1 MKDIK
6 TREHDRGP
14 KILEKASRM
23 PKELARE
30 AGLAAKEKSLQGSR
44 VSDTADHPDSPVGYA
59 GDKAERV
66 LKRGAEESGRAA
78 VKVSYAAGK
87 ETAKKTYQKLQK
99 RTGAERGKKE
109 MDSSSGQ
116 SPEDAMERG
125 RALAKE
131 RAGKDAVKKNAQKRS
146 LEHQAEKSAVAQDTG
161 KTGKSQFIRTRENAS
176 RTVKEHVSRQ
186 PPKLKTA
193 DRLVVKKGPR
203 IIKSQALVGGKA
215 GKISFPPGKLQA
227 AKAAKRA
234 AIHNMQRGA
243 RRAERAASAVVR
255 FKRAVEA
262 AAKAIRNGIAALLA
276 GAGSMFIVLILIV
289 GVIGGVFAYSSSQS
303 SASLSEQVLAYTAT
317 IQKYASQYG
326 IPEYV
331 PVIQAIMMQESGG
344 AGTDPMQSSECPYN
358 TRYPNSPGAITD
370 PEYSIEV
377 GVQYYADCVREAGCT
392 SPQDMD
398 KLKLSLQGYNYGN
411 GYISWAVR
419 NYGGYSEA
427 NALLFSQ
434 QQAAS
439 HGWARYG
446 DPEYVPHVLRYYSGG
461 NPFAAL
467 FGNEQIVSVALTQ
480 LGNVGGDK
488 FWSWYGFDGHV
499 LWCACLFH
507 GAQTSADSL
516 RAEQCR
522 DFPFVQTA

>member
-193 DRLVVKKGPR
+193 DRLVEIG
-203 IIKSQALVGGKA
+203 
-215 GKISFPPGKLQA
+215 
-227 AKAAKRA
+227 RA
-234 AIHNMQRGA
+234 SCR
-243 RRAERAASAVVR
+243 ERV
-255 FKRAVEA
+255 
-262 AAKAIRNGIAALLA
+262 
-276 GAGSMFIVLILIV
+276 
-289 GVIGGVFAYSSSQS
+289 
-303 SASLSEQVLAYTAT
+303 
-317 IQKYASQYG
+317 
-326 IPEYV
+326 
-331 PVIQAIMMQESGG
+331 
-344 AGTDPMQSSECPYN
+344 
-358 TRYPNSPGAITD
+358 
-370 PEYSIEV
+370 
-377 GVQYYADCVREAGCT
+377 
-392 SPQDMD
+392 
-398 KLKLSLQGYNYGN
+398 
-411 GYISWAVR
+411 
-419 NYGGYSEA
+419 
-427 NALLFSQ
+427 
-434 QQAAS
+434 
-439 HGWARYG
+439 
-446 DPEYVPHVLRYYSGG
+446 
-461 NPFAAL
+461 
-467 FGNEQIVSVALTQ
+467 
-480 LGNVGGDK
+480 
-488 FWSWYGFDGHV
+488 
-499 LWCACLFH
+499 
-507 GAQTSADSL
+507 
-516 RAEQCR
+516 
-522 DFPFVQTA
+522 